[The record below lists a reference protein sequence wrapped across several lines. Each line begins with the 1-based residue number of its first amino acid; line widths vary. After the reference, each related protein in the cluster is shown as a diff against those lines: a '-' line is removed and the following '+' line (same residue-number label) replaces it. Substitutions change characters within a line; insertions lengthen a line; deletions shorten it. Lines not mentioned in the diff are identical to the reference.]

1 MRTGLGLLA
10 TLTVASLAACARPD
24 AGDTAQE
31 AIVPLPAFASPFGPP
46 GGQAT
51 YAAALAFQATL
62 SAQQASRLILPVD
75 SPLRRNWSNLPD
87 GAVDFERNGLRLGDL
102 QADQVSALFT
112 FLAAGLGEYGYDTVA
127 QVVTAEAV
135 LSDSFLA
142 LFDGLS
148 ATNYRLAFFGEP
160 TTDGPWGWQFGGH
173 HLAINASLDRGRVV
187 SLSPTH
193 VGIEPAHFEFAG
205 RRHAPLADELDD
217 ARALMRALP
226 EEARA
231 RAVVT
236 DRPRDVYT
244 GPGKDGT
251 IPAPEG
257 GSVAEWPAEAR
268 GMLLDVAS
276 HWLRLQPEEHALDRL
291 NAVETALGDTRFAWH
306 GPLDGDGDVY
316 YRIQG
321 PALIVEFSARVD
333 GADGGHYH
341 TIYRD
346 PTNEYGGA
354 L

>member
-1 MRTGLGLLA
+1 MKTTLRLLG
-10 TLTVASLAACARPD
+10 TVIFASLAACGPRD
-24 AGDTAQE
+24 DGNTAQE
-31 AIVPLPAFASPFGPP
+31 AIVPLPAFASLYGAA

-51 YAAALAFQATL
+51 YDAALAFRATL
-62 SAQQASRLILPVD
+62 SDQQVNRLILPID

-87 GAVDFERNGLRLGDL
+87 GAVDSERNGVRLGDL
-102 QADQVSALFT
+102 QADQVAALFS
-112 FLAAGLGEYGYDTVA
+112 FLAAGLGEHGYDTVA
-127 QVVTAEAV
+127 QIVTAEAV
-135 LSDSFLA
+135 LSDSLVA

-148 ATNYRLAFFGEP
+148 AMNYWLAFFGEP
-160 TTDGPWGWQFGGH
+160 TADGPWGWQFGGH
-173 HLAINASLDRGRVV
+173 HLAINASLDRGRIV

-205 RRHAPLADELDD
+205 HRHAPLADELDD
-217 ARALMRALP
+217 ARALMRTLS

-257 GSVAEWPAEAR
+257 GSVADWPDEAR
-268 GMLLDVAS
+268 GMLLDVVS
-276 HWLRLQPEEHALDRL
+276 HWIRLQPEENALDRL
-291 NAVETALGDTRFAWH
+291 ASIEATLGATRFAWH
-306 GPLDGDGDVY
+306 GPLDGDGNVY

-321 PALIVEFSARVD
+321 PALIVEFSARID
-333 GADGGHYH
+333 SADGGHYH

-346 PTNEYGGA
+346 PTDEYGGA